1 MMNNFRYTNEK
12 CPVCGGVFTDT
23 DDIVV
28 CPLCGTPHH
37 RGCYKKNGECG
48 NSEKHNEGFVWQ
60 PEAQPAPAE
69 QPVEQNPQVNA
80 YPYPNANPYANANQQ
95 MPPYGA
101 PVQPQVVYPV
111 QNPLNAFPPEIE
123 DGVST
128 ADASAF
134 VRKKSQS
141 YLHKF
146 FKAKSGKRTFN
157 IAAFFFG
164 GYWFI
169 YRKMYK
175 LGIIFLALTLALSIV
190 PRLVPQYARL
200 QNELTEISDEYT
212 NIALDPDDPMS
223 TVNEMYAK
231 VFEAVKKYPA
241 GISVSVISNIAEFA
255 LAIYLGLIADKK
267 YKEHVQNKIKSI
279 RSDGSSA
286 GNEEFCR
293 MRILSE
299 GGTTF
304 GFAILAAVAVT
315 FINAELIPL
324 LSTFIK

>member
-1 MMNNFRYTNEK
+1 MNNFRYTNEK

-37 RGCYKKNGECG
+37 RECYKKNGECG
-48 NSEKHNEGFVWQ
+48 NSEKHSDGFIWQ
-60 PEAQPAPAE
+60 PENEPAPAE
-69 QPVEQNPQVNA
+69 QPIEKNPQA
-80 YPYPNANPYANANQQ
+80 NANPYANANPQ

-101 PVQPQVVYPV
+101 PVQPQVVYQV
-111 QNPLNAFPPEIE
+111 QNPLDAFPPEIG

-134 VRKKSQS
+134 VRKNSQT

-157 IAAFFFG
+157 FCAFLFG

-175 LGIIFLALTLALSIV
+175 LGAIFIAASLIISAI
-190 PRLVPQYARL
+190 PMLVPQYVRL
-200 QNELTEISDEYT
+200 QNEIDAVSEEFQSIDATSAEASNALSDLYSKMF
-212 NIALDPDDPMS
+212 D
-223 TVNEMYAK
+223 
-231 VFEAVKKYPA
+231 AVKKYPA
-241 GISVSVISNIAEFA
+241 GVAVSVISNIADLA
-255 LAIYLGLIADKK
+255 LAIYLGFIGDKK

-279 RSDGSSA
+279 RSDESSA

-293 MRILSE
+293 MRISCE
-299 GGTTF
+299 GGTNF
-304 GFAILAAVAVT
+304 GFVMLAMLAIA
-315 FINAELIPL
+315 FINLELIPL
-324 LSTFIK
+324 LNTFIK

>member
-1 MMNNFRYTNEK
+1 MNNFRYTNEK
-12 CPVCGGVFTDT
+12 CPVCGNVFTDT

-37 RGCYKKNGECG
+37 RECYKKNGECG
-48 NSEKHNEGFVWQ
+48 NSEKHSDGFVWQ

-69 QPVEQNPQVNA
+69 QPVEQNPQANA
-80 YPYPNANPYANANQQ
+80 YPYPNTNPYTNANPQI
-95 MPPYGA
+95 PPYGV
-101 PVQPQVVYPV
+101 PVQPQIIYQIP
-111 QNPLNAFPPEIE
+111 NPLNAFPPEID

-134 VRKKSQS
+134 VKKNSQT

-157 IAAFFFG
+157 FCAFLFG

-175 LGIIFLALTLALSIV
+175 LGIIFLALMLALSIV
-190 PRLVPQYARL
+190 PRLVPQYSRL
-200 QNELTEISDEYT
+200 QNELTEISEEYT
-212 NIALDPDDPMS
+212 NMTVNPEDPM
-223 TVNEMYAK
+223 TAVNEMYSKA
-231 VFEAVKKYPA
+231 FDAVKKYPV
-241 GISVSVISNIAEFA
+241 GMTVSVISNIAQLAF
-255 LAIYLGLIADKK
+255 AIYLGIIADKK
-267 YKEHVQNKIKSI
+267 YKEYVVNSIKSI
-279 RSDGSSA
+279 NSA
-286 GNEEFCR
+286 DTVTGNEEFRR

-304 GFAILAAVAVT
+304 GFAVLAVVAAT
-315 FINAELIPL
+315 FINVELIPFLNL
-324 LSTFIK
+324 LIK